1 MTQRSF
7 YEHQFKVEN
16 KKVTRRQIFF
26 QQMSEIIPWNEL
38 TSLIEPHYLPTGQR
52 DRIFLHS

>member
-26 QQMSEIIPWNEL
+26 STNVRNH
-38 TSLIEPHYLPTGQR
+38 SLE
-52 DRIFLHS
+52 